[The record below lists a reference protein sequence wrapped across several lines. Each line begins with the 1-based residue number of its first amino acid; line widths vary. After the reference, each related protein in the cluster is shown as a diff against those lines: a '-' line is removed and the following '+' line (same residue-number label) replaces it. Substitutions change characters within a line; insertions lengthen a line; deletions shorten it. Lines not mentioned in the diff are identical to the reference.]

1 MPVTDVRK
9 DFNAL
14 TMTVI
19 TEFAAS
25 VERLWEL
32 WADPRQLERWWGPP
46 SHPTTFTEHELS
58 PGARS
63 AYFVTAPDG
72 QRTHGWWRIAE
83 VEEPHR
89 LLIFDDDE
97 EGRASEGAPTEVTTL
112 SDRGPD
118 GIGAMEI
125 TFSEAGGRTTMVV
138 ETRFTD
144 RESMEK
150 TLEMG
155 AEQGMRE
162 VLAQIDALLA

>member
-1 MPVTDVRK
+1 MPVTDVQK
-9 DFNAL
+9 DLDAL
-14 TMTVI
+14 TMTM
-19 TEFAAS
+19 TAEFDAG

-46 SHPTTFTEHELS
+46 SHPTTFTEHELT
-58 PGARS
+58 PGART
-63 AYFVTAPDG
+63 AYYMTGPDG

-97 EGRASEGAPTEVTTL
+97 AGRASAGAPAEVQTL
-112 SDRGPD
+112 GDRGSD
-118 GIGAMEI
+118 GIGAMEV
-125 TFSEAGGRTTMVV
+125 TLSESGGRTTMVV

-144 RESMEK
+144 RESMEE
-150 TLEMG
+150 TLETG